1 MSGWHNPTAQERLE
15 ILKKAKSIA
24 IIGASDNPARASY
37 FVTTYLLSSSNYQLY
52 LVNPKLKEI
61 LGLPVYPSLAEVPVI
76 PDIVDVFRKAEDLPG
91 VLDETIA
98 KESKVFWAQLGIFD
112 QATADR
118 AQAAGITAVMDKC
131 IKIEHAR
138 FQGGLNLA
146 GFNTGVIDSRRPN
159 PNL

>member
-52 LVNPKLKEI
+52 LVNPKLKDI

-91 VLDETIA
+91 VLDETMA

-112 QATADR
+112 QAT
-118 AQAAGITAVMDKC
+118 VMAKLC
-131 IKIEHAR
+131 CW
-138 FQGGLNLA
+138 Q
-146 GFNTGVIDSRRPN
+146 S
-159 PNL
+159 

>member
-15 ILKKAKSIA
+15 ILKKAKTIA
-24 IIGASDNPARASY
+24 IIGASDNPTRASY

-112 QATADR
+112 LATADR
-118 AQAAGITAVMDKC
+118 AHAAGITAVMDRC

-138 FQGGLNLA
+138 FHGGLNLA

-159 PNL
+159 L

>member
-1 MSGWHNPTAQERLE
+1 MSGWHNPTAQMRLE

-24 IIGASDNPARASY
+24 IIGASDNPSRASY

-138 FQGGLNLA
+138 FQGYRVNGASINQ
-146 GFNTGVIDSRRPN
+146 
-159 PNL
+159 

>member
-76 PDIVDVFRKAEDLPG
+76 PDIVDVFRKAEEIG
-91 VLDETIA
+91 
-98 KESKVFWAQLGIFD
+98 
-112 QATADR
+112 R
-118 AQAAGITAVMDKC
+118 AHV
-131 IKIEHAR
+131 
-138 FQGGLNLA
+138 
-146 GFNTGVIDSRRPN
+146 
-159 PNL
+159 